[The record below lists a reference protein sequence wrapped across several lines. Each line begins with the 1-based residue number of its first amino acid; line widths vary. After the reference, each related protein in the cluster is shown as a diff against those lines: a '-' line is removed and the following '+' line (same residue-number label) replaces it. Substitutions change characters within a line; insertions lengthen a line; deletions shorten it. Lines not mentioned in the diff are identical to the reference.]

1 MKPRVPDHKFD
12 FDAVE
17 SLVDAAPE
25 VVWALVNELLVWL
38 QDPNWPVFKPLV
50 ELMVGI
56 PADRLSA
63 AIRPVLE
70 GTDSAWK
77 RALLEYLLSRH
88 PTATTLMMADLRRL
102 AEHPTAADV
111 EEGVPEAA
119 LRLLR

>member
-25 VVWALVNELLVWL
+25 AVWALVNELLVWL

-50 ELMVGI
+50 ELMVGA
-56 PADRLSA
+56 PADRLA
-63 AIRPVLE
+63 AA
-70 GTDSAWK
+70 T
-77 RALLEYLLSRH
+77 ALLV
-88 PTATTLMMADLRRL
+88 ADLRRL

-111 EEGVPEAA
+111 EEGVPEPA